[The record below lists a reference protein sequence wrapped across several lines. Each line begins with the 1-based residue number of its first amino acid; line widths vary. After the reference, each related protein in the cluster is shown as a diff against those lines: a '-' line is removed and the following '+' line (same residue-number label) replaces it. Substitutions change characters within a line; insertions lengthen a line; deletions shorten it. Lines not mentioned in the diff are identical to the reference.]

1 MRRLAFLDWSY
12 PPFPHSGGRG
22 RGLGGG
28 ERRRR
33 GNQKPFKIRL
43 ELLPLRSCLLVPVG
57 EKRSFAQDFFFE
69 LMRDSQRVRAVYLAE
84 RERWIRGL
92 PITGREEILFEL
104 EMLLRGVD
112 RFFNLRNLFGDAAP
126 PQDRDW
132 REELKAARDALH
144 RSIHLSRRLIAPQ
157 QEQALLFRNFVEG
170 ALADDRARAR
180 LGAELREQRTPEESL
195 FLLRTGLVAHQGILD
210 HLVRLDSAPQSLYQD
225 VGRALQHELFV
236 SRYFCPPTPLE
247 FRGEYDRVGSVRLL
261 EVLRATADEKKRK
274 AFALALLA
282 SFRSLRSLRYVPA
295 PPVPHTRRVL
305 VILALVRSELHA
317 LIGYLETDVP
327 RLVATPE
334 GVGSAAAMAREA
346 ARKVRAVLEEVP
358 PILGVPLT
366 DRAQLDTQR
375 DKLVLATKEAIGAIA
390 HTLDA
395 GLDTQALF
403 EDEAARLEQS
413 ERLRHDLWVF
423 RELCRETATVLD
435 RPDADAEQAEPLRLY
450 AVEFRD
456 VGYQLLRHS
465 DRELF
470 DRFLDLLE
478 GWSHHRGES
487 SAIRLNR
494 LRNDCR
500 RFAEILDRALELVGK
515 RSELKRN
522 PIDEDA
528 YRSDLARARQAR

>member
-1 MRRLAFLDWSY
+1 VA
-12 PPFPHSGGRG
+12 
-22 RGLGGG
+22 
-28 ERRRR
+28 
-33 GNQKPFKIRL
+33 
-43 ELLPLRSCLLVPVG
+43 VG

-69 LMRDSQRVRAVYLAE
+69 LMRDSQRVRGVYLAE

-112 RFFNLRNLFGDAAP
+112 RFFNLRNLFGEALP
-126 PQDRDW
+126 PPERDW
-132 REELKAARDALH
+132 REELKAARDAIH
-144 RSIHLSRRLIAPQ
+144 RSIHLSRRLIAPP
-157 QEQALLFRNFVEG
+157 QEQALLFRSFVEG
-170 ALADDRARAR
+170 ALADDRARAK

-210 HLVRLDSAPQSLYQD
+210 QLARLDLAPQSLFMD

-236 SRYFCPPTPLE
+236 SRYFCPPNPLE

-261 EVLRATADEKKRK
+261 EVLRSTPDDKKRK

-282 SFRSLRSLRYVPA
+282 AFRSLRSLRYVPA

-317 LIGYLETDVP
+317 LVGYLENDVP
-327 RLVATPE
+327 RLLATPE
-334 GVGSAAAMAREA
+334 GVGSAAGMAREA
-346 ARKVRAVLEEVP
+346 AQRIRSVLEIVP
-358 PILGVPLT
+358 PILGAPLT
-366 DRAQLDTQR
+366 DREQLDTQR
-375 DKLVLATKEAIGAIA
+375 DKLVEATKEAIGAIA
-390 HTLDA
+390 FSLDA
-395 GLDTQALF
+395 GLGTKALF
-403 EDEAARLEQS
+403 EDESARLEQS
-413 ERLRHDLWVF
+413 ERLRRDLWVF
-423 RELCRETATVLD
+423 RELCRETAVHLD
-435 RPDADAEQAEPLRLY
+435 KPEADTELAEPLRLY
-450 AVEFRD
+450 AIEFRD

-478 GWSHHRGES
+478 GWAGHRGET
-487 SAIRLNR
+487 SAIRLQR

-522 PIDEDA
+522 PIDELS
-528 YRSDLARARQAR
+528 YRQTLAQARRAR